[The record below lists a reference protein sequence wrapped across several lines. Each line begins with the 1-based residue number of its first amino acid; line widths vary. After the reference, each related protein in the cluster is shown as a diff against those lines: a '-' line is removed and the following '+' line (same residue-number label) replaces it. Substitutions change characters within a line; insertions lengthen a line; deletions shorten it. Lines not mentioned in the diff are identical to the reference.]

1 MENRD
6 TCIFYRSIYESLQ
19 ELDLESQ
26 AIIYNAIFEYSL
38 NFKEP
43 KLTGINKAF
52 FGLIKPVLE
61 KGNTNFINGSKPKRK
76 QNGSESEAKPKRIG
90 SQLDAYKDKDKDKD
104 EYKDNDNNEIDL
116 KTNQLIKSNLKIEKW
131 FKKCSEAEFISEVQK
146 FRNENPNHGY
156 PEIMFQDFINHYT
169 TPNEN
174 GGIRLNQFSSFGIQN
189 KLYEWK
195 RDPKNAGKYEIKQT
209 SKLKLHYE

>member
-19 ELDLESQ
+19 ELDLEDQ

-43 KLTGINKAF
+43 NLSGINKAF
-52 FGLIKPVLE
+52 FGLIRPVLE
-61 KGNTNFINGSKPKRK
+61 KGNTNYINGSKPKK
-76 QNGSESEAKPKRIG
+76 KPIGSETEAKQKRLK
-90 SQLDAYKDKDKDKD
+90 SQVEAYKDKDKDKD
-104 EYKDNDNNEIDL
+104 ENKDKNKIDL
-116 KTNQLIKSNLKIEKW
+116 GNQLTTGKW

-146 FRNENPNHGY
+146 FKDENPNNGY
-156 PEIMFQDFINHYT
+156 PEILFKDFINHYT

-174 GGIRLNQFSSFGIQN
+174 GGIRVNQFSSFGIKN
-189 KLYEWK
+189 KLWEMK
-195 RDPKNAGKYEIKQT
+195 SDPKNSGKYEIKQT